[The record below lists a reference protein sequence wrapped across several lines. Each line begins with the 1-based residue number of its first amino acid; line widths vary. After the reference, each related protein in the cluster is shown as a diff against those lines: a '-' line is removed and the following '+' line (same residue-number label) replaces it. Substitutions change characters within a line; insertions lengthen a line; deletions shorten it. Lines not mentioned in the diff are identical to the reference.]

1 MKRSRGEGADSANG
15 PGRLA
20 PSRCL
25 APKFAPRLLARST
38 SYGVDVLRAAGF
50 SGARARDFEDF
61 VAGGVAGGVAGDVIG
76 EFAGDR
82 GLPVGRVPLPDPAF
96 REGLRRRL
104 WRIQVLARR
113 HRGFATH

>member
-15 PGRLA
+15 PGRHA

-25 APKFAPRLLARST
+25 APKFAPRLLELST

-50 SGARARDFEDF
+50 RGARARDFEDF
-61 VAGGVAGGVAGDVIG
+61 VVGEVAGEVVGDKVG
-76 EFAGDR
+76 AR